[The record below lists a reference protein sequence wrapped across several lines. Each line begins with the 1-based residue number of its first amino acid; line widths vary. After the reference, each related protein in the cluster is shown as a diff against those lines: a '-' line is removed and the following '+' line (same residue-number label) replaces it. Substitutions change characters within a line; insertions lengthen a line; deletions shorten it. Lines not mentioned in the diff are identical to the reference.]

1 MRIAQGEWVREGAR
15 EGDVMTTFEDRGGQG
30 EAGECESAGGYTRRE
45 ERREVQGGWSDEGR
59 AMRGEARRGERRA
72 NRVGGGTRKGRHGE
86 NAKSVCEEGQVRG
99 NVGHEEC
106 ES

>member
-1 MRIAQGEWVREGAR
+1 MRPASVSPQGDIRGER
-15 EGDVMTTFEDRGGQG
+15 RGGKSKEG
-30 EAGECESAGGYTRRE
+30 GPMRAGRGG
-45 ERREVQGGWSDEGR
+45 
-59 AMRGEARRGERRA
+59 ARRGERRA

-106 ES
+106 GS